1 MREIKNGD
9 VIDSPATSN
18 EDRMEVNELK
28 DMLIRRMIKAKRR
41 YDILDRLTN

>member
-1 MREIKNGD
+1 MREIQNND
-9 VIDSPATSN
+9 VTGTPATSN
-18 EDRMEVNELK
+18 QDRMEVNELK